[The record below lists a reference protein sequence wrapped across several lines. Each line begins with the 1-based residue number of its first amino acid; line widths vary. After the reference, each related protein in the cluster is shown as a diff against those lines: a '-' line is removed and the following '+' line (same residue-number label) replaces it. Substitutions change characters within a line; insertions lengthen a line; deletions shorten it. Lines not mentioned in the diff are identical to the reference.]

1 MSLARRL
8 LSLCT
13 TVAEAGFLL
22 NFGTTAYAANQFGLG
37 VGSNFAAQSLLSG
50 NLSSFYGLL
59 SGSNL
64 LSGSLPVWY
73 ASQFAGII
81 GIAGIPYLLYRLRVR
96 TSILFIVLGAIGLF
110 GVWKLGTGADNLV
123 QIFNLLKKS
132 V

>member
-1 MSLARRL
+1 MSVVRRL

-22 NFGTTAYAANQFGLG
+22 SFGTTAYATNQFGPS
-37 VGSNFAAQSLLSG
+37 VGSNLAAQSLLSG
-50 NLSSFYGLL
+50 NLSSFYALASGSSLL
-59 SGSNL
+59 S
-64 LSGSLPVWY
+64 SGLPVWY

-96 TSILFIVLGAIGLF
+96 TSILFVVLGAIGLF
-110 GVWKLGTGADNLV
+110 GVWKLGTGASNLV
-123 QIFNLLKKS
+123 EIFNLLKKS